1 MHEKDIWPCWQDDG
15 NKINDKRLSSRDIGE
30 KRTRYDGNDTN
41 NNKNDTTN
49 NKDHNI
55 NNNNDDSDGKWYK

>member
-41 NNKNDTTN
+41 NKNDTNN
-49 NKDHNI
+49 NKDHYI